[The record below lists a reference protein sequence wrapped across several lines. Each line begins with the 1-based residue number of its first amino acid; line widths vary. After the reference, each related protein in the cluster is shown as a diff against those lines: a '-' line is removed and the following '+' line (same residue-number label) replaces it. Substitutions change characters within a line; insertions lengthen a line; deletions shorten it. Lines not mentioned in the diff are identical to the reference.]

1 MSRPAALL
9 VLAVFSSACGSRAG
23 GVADRFSGTWT
34 LNDGRTIPIRSVTVS
49 DGANALRALG
59 GTPCAEPARYFRS
72 TYFGGVATM
81 AACAT
86 GGGKLARGRFDD
98 NGIKGT
104 IELRS
109 QGSNRFLAIVRG
121 DGHKPFDVV
130 AVRH

>member
-1 MSRPAALL
+1 VP
-9 VLAVFSSACGSRAG
+9 
-23 GVADRFSGTWT
+23 DRFSGTWT

-59 GTPCAEPARYFRS
+59 GTPCTRPARYFRS
-72 TYFGGVATM
+72 TYFSGVATM

-86 GGGKLARGRFDD
+86 GDGKVASGRFND

-104 IELRS
+104 LTMRL
-109 QGSNRFLAIVRG
+109 QRPNRFLGIVHG
-121 DGHKPFDVV
+121 DGHAPFDVV